1 MAALPLSNLCTPSR
15 IVHQTPFR
23 TSNLAY
29 KPRSY
34 KPICGFPTSLTNSY
48 LGQNWASFKP
58 ICASKNTTLEVSSSI
73 LLGAINPEVVMATNR
88 KGRAL
93 PGLSP
98 CGGVLK
104 SRGLSLACQLSTFLI
119 NLLVQGLRP
128 VDRASISVL
137 TYTTSISFHQWD
149 ALEDFPKYIINS
161 DTQLKSALIEWKTS
175 EDEAEIDDLEESESD
190 AEQDSILTVKSL
202 LQLYKQAVLTEDDT
216 TASDIEAT
224 LSHLE
229 NEKNMLLEKV
239 AALSTDTSSGKER
252 LIRLQADFEN
262 FRKRSEKERLNVRS
276 DAQGEVIESLLPM
289 VDNFERAKQ
298 QLKLETD
305 QEKKIDASYQG
316 IYKQFVEIMRSLR
329 VAVVPTVGKAFDPA
343 IHEAI
348 AREESKEFNE
358 GIVME
363 EFRRGFILG
372 ERLLRPAMVK
382 VSAGPGRPKSD
393 GSASEASTDSN
404 EQPQTADLGQ

>member
-1 MAALPLSNLCTPSR
+1 MAALPLTNFCTPSR

-23 TSNLAY
+23 TSNLAF
-29 KPRSY
+29 KPQSY
-34 KPICGFPTSLTNSY
+34 KPICGFSRSLTNSY
-48 LGQNWASFKP
+48 LGQNWGSFRP
-58 ICASKNTTLEVSSSI
+58 ICASKNTTVE
-73 LLGAINPEVVMATNR
+73 
-88 KGRAL
+88 
-93 PGLSP
+93 
-98 CGGVLK
+98 
-104 SRGLSLACQLSTFLI
+104 Q
-119 NLLVQGLRP
+119 
-128 VDRASISVL
+128 
-137 TYTTSISFHQWD
+137 
-149 ALEDFPKYIINS
+149 
-161 DTQLKSALIEWKTS
+161 TS

-190 AEQDSILTVKSL
+190 AEQESILTVKSL

-224 LSHLE
+224 LTHLE

-239 AALSTDTSSGKER
+239 AALSADTGSGKER

-358 GIVME
+358 GIVIE

-382 VSAGPGRPKSD
+382 VSAGPGRPKSP
-393 GSASEASTDSN
+393 AAEASTDSN
-404 EQPQTADLGQ
+404 EQQTADLSQ